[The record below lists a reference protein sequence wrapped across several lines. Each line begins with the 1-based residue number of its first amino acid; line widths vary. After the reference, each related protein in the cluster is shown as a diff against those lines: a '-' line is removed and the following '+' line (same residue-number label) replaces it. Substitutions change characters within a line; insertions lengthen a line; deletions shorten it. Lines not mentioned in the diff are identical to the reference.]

1 MTTTVQRLYGDDSGF
16 PTSRPKIQIPDIT
29 TGLLLDYNADTL
41 GAIGASVTAW
51 ASAAGSLGAAA
62 DLTVSSTSKPT
73 VVAGPNGHKAVQATA
88 ASSQYLRTALFGSP
102 IGLPL
107 TQTIVVRPD
116 STSTGALISGNFTSS
131 SAFAGI
137 RRNSTGYDAGAGAS
151 GELANGS
158 SADTTGFH
166 VVTIRH
172 GASALLRVD
181 KSEAFGATGQAA
193 PTLANLPRVTLF
205 ANSAATSTFFSGAVA
220 RMLMFN
226 RALTDADIAS
236 LHATLGAQYAVAAV

>member
-16 PTSRPKIQIPDIT
+16 PASRPVIQLPDIT
-29 TGLLLDYNADTL
+29 TGLLLEYDADTL
-41 GAIGASVTAW
+41 GAIGSNVTTW
-51 ASAAGSLGAAA
+51 ASSAGSLGAAA

-107 TQTIVVRPD
+107 TQTIVVRSD
-116 STSTGALISGNFTSS
+116 ATSTSSLISGHFTSS
-131 SAFAGI
+131 SAFAGL
-137 RRNSTGYDAGAGAS
+137 RRNSTGYDAGAGAT
-151 GELANGS
+151 GELVNGS
-158 SADTTGFH
+158 SADTTGYH

-181 KSEAFGATGQAA
+181 TVEAAGVTGQAA
-193 PTLANLPRVTLF
+193 PTLANMPRVTLF
-205 ANSAATSTFFSGAVA
+205 ANSAVNSQFFGGSITFMRAWA
-220 RMLMFN
+220 
-226 RALTDADIAS
+226 RALTNADIAS
-236 LHATLGAQYAVAAV
+236 LHATLGAKYALAA